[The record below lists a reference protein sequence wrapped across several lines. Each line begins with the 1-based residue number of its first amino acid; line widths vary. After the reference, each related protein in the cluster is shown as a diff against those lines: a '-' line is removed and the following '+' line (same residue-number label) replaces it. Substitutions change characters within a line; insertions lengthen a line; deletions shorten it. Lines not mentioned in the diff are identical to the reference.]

1 MKHTKG
7 PWFVRSSHAD
17 NLCVYGQRHESII
30 CRVNEDYPN
39 HYEDAQLMAAAP
51 EMLAALETVLATFPE
66 IRTDEP
72 MSGADTIE
80 ALSLIWNSL
89 EEAVKK
95 AKGGAE

>member
-1 MKHTKG
+1 MKHTRG
-7 PWFVRSSHAD
+7 PWIAD
-17 NLCVYGQRHESII
+17 GNGFEKSYNISNAEKSICDI
-30 CRVNEDYPN
+30 NVSR
-39 HYEDAQLMAAAP
+39 EDAALIAAAP
-51 EMLAALETVLATFPE
+51 EMLVALETVLATFPE

-95 AKGGAE
+95 AKGGVE